1 MENREMREVSLKIAA
16 DAFDDI
22 VAEAMGGEDVVL
34 TRDGRRE
41 AVVISWASW
50 ERLSRRSSFGRLL
63 ASSPLEDADIALRH
77 HRPGRDT
84 GL

>member
-1 MENREMREVSLKIAA
+1 MREVSLQSAA
-16 DAFDDI
+16 NSFDDI
-22 VAEAMGGEDVVL
+22 VAVAVGGEDVVL

-41 AVVISWASW
+41 AVVISWAAW

-63 ASSPLEDADIALRH
+63 ASSPLEIDDIAPRH
-77 HRPGRDT
+77 RGPGRDA